1 VAAQVVKAYVEKQR
15 RQPTKMAKDA
25 GKVDVG
31 AIWSAPDDDGDKN
44 NGLHAGHF
52 FLDVPKKPLPLAA
65 AAPGLQ

>member
-1 VAAQVVKAYVEKQR
+1 
-15 RQPTKMAKDA
+15 MAKDA

-31 AIWSAPDDDGDKN
+31 AIWSTPDDDGDKN
-44 NGLHAGHF
+44 NGLQAGHF